1 MPSVPPQPNQGRSRA
16 LSPTSTDF
24 RELLET
30 AQNVRKSA
38 HAEAT
43 RGHSE
48 SFGIGRAPLRHDV
61 AERACAKRQILKAT
75 YCRLRSET
83 SVRSRA
89 PLCQQSKRRRPARR
103 TVRLRRLKSFK
114 GHNENRV
121 ASIDWI
127 DGSPRVAS
135 REFGFQHSSS
145 RNFRRPAEHDQC
157 ILAPHV
163 AASRC
168 NPSHRAVSS
177 SSVCCTLDMSFVRAT
192 VLGARVLAS
201 MPRTQGELLTRR
213 TFSNFAW
220 SLRSDGLMWDSARG
234 QYLAWLCK
242 RTESLEHR
250 AMQLSQRVRGP
261 ASGCASIVS
270 RY

>member
-1 MPSVPPQPNQGRSRA
+1 MC
-16 LSPTSTDF
+16 
-24 RELLET
+24 
-30 AQNVRKSA
+30 
-38 HAEAT
+38 EAPDT
-43 RGHSE
+43 E
-48 SFGIGRAPLRHDV
+48 SHL
-61 AERACAKRQILKAT
+61 LKAT

-89 PLCQQSKRRRPARR
+89 PSCQQSKRRRPARR

-114 GHNENRV
+114 GHNENQV

-220 SLRSDGLMWDSARG
+220 SSRSDGRMWDSARG
-234 QYLAWLCK
+234 QYLDWLCMRVW
-242 RTESLEHR
+242 RTASREATRSTHARSRFRLR
-250 AMQLSQRVRGP
+250 IDRVAILTQRD
-261 ASGCASIVS
+261 
-270 RY
+270 

>member
-1 MPSVPPQPNQGRSRA
+1 MC
-16 LSPTSTDF
+16 
-24 RELLET
+24 
-30 AQNVRKSA
+30 
-38 HAEAT
+38 EAPDT
-43 RGHSE
+43 E
-48 SFGIGRAPLRHDV
+48 SHL
-61 AERACAKRQILKAT
+61 LKAT

-145 RNFRRPAEHDQC
+145 RNFRRPAEPPSLELVSWLPCRGHKENSS
-157 ILAPHV
+157 H
-163 AASRC
+163 AAHFQTSRGVC
-168 NPSHRAVSS
+168 AAMVSCGIPPEANISIGCACARGAQHRARP
-177 SSVCCTLDMSFVRAT
+177 LDQ
-192 VLGARVLAS
+192 
-201 MPRTQGELLTRR
+201 RT
-213 TFSNFAW
+213 
-220 SLRSDGLMWDSARG
+220 
-234 QYLAWLCK
+234 
-242 RTESLEHR
+242 
-250 AMQLSQRVRGP
+250 RGP